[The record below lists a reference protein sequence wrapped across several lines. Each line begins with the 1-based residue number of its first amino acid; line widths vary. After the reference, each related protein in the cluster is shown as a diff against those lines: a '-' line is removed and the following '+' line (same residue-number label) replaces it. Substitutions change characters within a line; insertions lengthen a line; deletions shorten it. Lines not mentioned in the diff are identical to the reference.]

1 MISQGKSIMPAK
13 SITNLVLVKDFLD
26 TVGGPDA
33 VTLTKL
39 CENKR
44 TRVTDEELSKKM
56 KMKVTEVRT
65 ILNRLHYRGIA
76 CYEKTRNQKTGWYNY
91 TWEIR
96 KDKIAE
102 LIIEQQAEIM
112 NKLTQK
118 RDLVADHGLFDCTKC
133 DERAPFEL
141 AVEANFICP
150 SCGSTMNSANDPKK
164 IKEIEKRIETIEKEV
179 NILNKLKI

>member
-1 MISQGKSIMPAK
+1 MPAK
-13 SITNLVLVKDFLD
+13 SITNLTLVKNFLE
-26 TVGGPDA
+26 TVGGAEA
-33 VTLTKL
+33 VNLTKI

-76 CYEKTRNQKTGWYNY
+76 CYEKSRNQKTGWYNY

-102 LIIEQQAEIM
+102 LIVEQQGEEIE
-112 NKLTQK
+112 KLTQK
-118 RDLVADHGLFDCTKC
+118 RDLGADDSLFDCINC
-133 DERAPFEL
+133 DERSPFAV
-141 AVEANFICP
+141 AVESNFVCP
-150 SCGSTMNSANDPKK
+150 SCGSRMNSANDPKK
-164 IKEIEKRIETIEKEV
+164 IKDLEKRIKLIEKEMV
-179 NILNKLKI
+179 ILEKTKA